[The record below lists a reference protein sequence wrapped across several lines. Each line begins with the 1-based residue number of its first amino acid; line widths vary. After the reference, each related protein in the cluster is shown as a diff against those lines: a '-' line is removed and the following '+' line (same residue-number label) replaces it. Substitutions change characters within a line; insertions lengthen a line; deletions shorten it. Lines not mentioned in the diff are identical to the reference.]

1 MFQIQ
6 LGSGVK
12 TYLIFRMHHKREKAV
27 HKAARK
33 EGIFLMPPK
42 EMGATTGPTQ
52 MPFNER
58 TPQLTKVVT
67 GLSICISNATI
78 ARTIQIDDH
87 AKIGLL

>member
-1 MFQIQ
+1 M
-6 LGSGVK
+6 S
-12 TYLIFRMHHKREKAV
+12 
-27 HKAARK
+27 
-33 EGIFLMPPK
+33 PK

-67 GLSICISNATI
+67 GLSICILNATI